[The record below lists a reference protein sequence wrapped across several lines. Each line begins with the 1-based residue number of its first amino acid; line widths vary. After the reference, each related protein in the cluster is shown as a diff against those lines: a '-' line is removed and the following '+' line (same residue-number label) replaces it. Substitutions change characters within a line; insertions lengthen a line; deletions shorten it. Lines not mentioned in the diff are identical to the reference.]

1 MTIVEFKNVSKSFF
15 SQNLYKH
22 VDLEV
27 NSGDK
32 IALVGNN
39 GTGKSTLIKLL
50 SGSENPDRGT
60 VIREE
65 EAVISCFDQFGRV
78 DLDSKVQDLLNSP
91 FEKVMSVQA
100 ELDAVSAEFTGD
112 MDNDEKVMEKYS
124 KLSDEFESLG
134 GYSYIHVQSEF
145 I

>member
-15 SQNLYKH
+15 SQNLYKY

-50 SGSENPDRGT
+50 TGADSPDRGT

-65 EAVISCFDQFGRV
+65 
-78 DLDSKVQDLLNSP
+78 
-91 FEKVMSVQA
+91 
-100 ELDAVSAEFTGD
+100 
-112 MDNDEKVMEKYS
+112 
-124 KLSDEFESLG
+124 
-134 GYSYIHVQSEF
+134 
-145 I
+145 

>member
-50 SGSENPDRGT
+50 SGAENPDRGT

-65 EAVISCFDQFGRV
+65 EAIISF
-78 DLDSKVQDLLNSP
+78 
-91 FEKVMSVQA
+91 
-100 ELDAVSAEFTGD
+100 
-112 MDNDEKVMEKYS
+112 
-124 KLSDEFESLG
+124 
-134 GYSYIHVQSEF
+134 
-145 I
+145 

>member
-60 VIREE
+60 VWK
-65 EAVISCFDQFGRV
+65 S
-78 DLDSKVQDLLNSP
+78 
-91 FEKVMSVQA
+91 
-100 ELDAVSAEFTGD
+100 
-112 MDNDEKVMEKYS
+112 
-124 KLSDEFESLG
+124 
-134 GYSYIHVQSEF
+134 
-145 I
+145 